1 MDHFVGSET
10 IQLLQGFN
18 HFDPVTNGYLGIF
31 PPGNGF
37 DGWCEVPFR
46 PSAWCSNSHLV
57 SLNAQ
62 KRLAVMQNVDFSSDE
77 WIKCWV
83 SPEMVGTGNR
93 MWWTD
98 QLYHSAV
105 WLSRCRSRASS
116 VCLRSR
122 RCRNALSWTLKVR
135 PMKRVH
141 KGTATM
147 PWHGTSEVYCT
158 SFKSSCGID
167 TSSLLDISW
176 YQFPHKW
183 PQFCGSVRL
192 PVNLSVASFRLTIT
206 ARPTPE
212 SVDSWLR
219 AGDSRRFC
227 PLPKFLNN
235 PSFGFD
241 VFGWTISFC

>member
-1 MDHFVGSET
+1 MDQV
-10 IQLLQGFN
+10 
-18 HFDPVTNGYLGIF
+18 LGITR
-31 PPGNGF
+31 NGGYRKSYVMNGSTLPLRSLAF
-37 DGWCEVPFR
+37 QVPL
-46 PSAWCSNSHLV
+46 S
-57 SLNAQ
+57 
-62 KRLAVMQNVDFSSDE
+62 
-77 WIKCWV
+77 I
-83 SPEMVGTGNR
+83 
-93 MWWTD
+93 
-98 QLYHSAV
+98 
-105 WLSRCRSRASS
+105 SRCRSRASS

-212 SVDSWLR
+212 SVDS
-219 AGDSRRFC
+219 
-227 PLPKFLNN
+227 
-235 PSFGFD
+235 
-241 VFGWTISFC
+241 